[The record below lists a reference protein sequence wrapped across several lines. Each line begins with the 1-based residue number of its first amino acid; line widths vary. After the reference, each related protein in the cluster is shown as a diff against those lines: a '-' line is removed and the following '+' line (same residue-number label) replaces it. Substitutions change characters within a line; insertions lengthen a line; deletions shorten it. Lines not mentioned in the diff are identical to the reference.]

1 MVNFSSKMKVVGGG
15 GDYMALDKTFWT
27 LCDSQRRSVCYL
39 QAYQGSMNK
48 HTVCFTDLCS
58 QIGIVLQ
65 TVAILGWRSPTFSY
79 QFSSQYFIICQ
90 LYSYRH
96 LELQD
101 ICNALVIMLDK
112 VKITPEL
119 WSVIHVLKEC
129 ELKNQVLFLLT
140 LSDMKT
146 VVQFIV
152 LPLSI

>member
-1 MVNFSSKMKVVGGG
+1 M
-15 GDYMALDKTFWT
+15 
-27 LCDSQRRSVCYL
+27 Q
-39 QAYQGSMNK
+39 
-48 HTVCFTDLCS
+48 
-58 QIGIVLQ
+58 
-65 TVAILGWRSPTFSY
+65 
-79 QFSSQYFIICQ
+79 
-90 LYSYRH
+90 
-96 LELQD
+96 
-101 ICNALVIMLDK
+101 DK

>member
-1 MVNFSSKMKVVGGG
+1 MLPASLSGIHEQTHCMFYRSLFPNSRSFADSSNFGVKGT
-15 GDYMALDKTFWT
+15 Y
-27 LCDSQRRSVCYL
+27 R
-39 QAYQGSMNK
+39 
-48 HTVCFTDLCS
+48 
-58 QIGIVLQ
+58 
-65 TVAILGWRSPTFSY
+65 TFSY

-101 ICNALVIMLDK
+101 ICNALVFMIDK

-119 WSVIHVLKEC
+119 WSVIHVLKEF